1 MNYDFQIQSTE
12 GKPNNW
18 ELGSWEA
25 QVANIVTVTNGSN
38 KIQKLSGSGMKAGGF
53 VTVNQRIRT
62 KPSQF
67 YQVS

>member
-1 MNYDFQIQSTE
+1 M
-12 GKPNNW
+12 
-18 ELGSWEA
+18 
-25 QVANIVTVTNGSN
+25 ANIVTVTNGSN